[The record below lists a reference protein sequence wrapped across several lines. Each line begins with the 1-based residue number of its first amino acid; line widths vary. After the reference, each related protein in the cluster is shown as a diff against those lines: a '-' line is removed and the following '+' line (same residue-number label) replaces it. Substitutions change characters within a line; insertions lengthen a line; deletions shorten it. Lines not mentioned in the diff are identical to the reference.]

1 METFSQGI
9 FLRSGRLRGL
19 GLLVGGRASKELAEV
34 KAELQEKNENMRLW
48 SVINALQKNQSALQE
63 QHNELKT
70 MLLASQERVHA
81 QSDQPKDSL
90 VDHQDKETPISHSKI
105 SKVKAEVCPL
115 TMSSCS

>member
-1 METFSQGI
+1 MLMMETFSQGF
-9 FLRSGRLRGL
+9 FLRSGRWRGL

-81 QSDQPKDSL
+81 QSDQPKDSCGSSRQRNSNFTQ
-90 VDHQDKETPISHSKI
+90 QDIKS
-105 SKVKAEVCPL
+105 
-115 TMSSCS
+115 